1 MKKKP
6 KKTQKIFAIII
17 LAVVL
22 FFYFSLK
29 VSADQEAAITPKEV
43 IEMVNDSRQTEGLE
57 VLVENKKLSQAAEAK
72 VEDML
77 KEKYFAHNSPS
88 GKTPWFWIE
97 ETGYDYRYAG
107 ENLAM
112 DFKNAQDQHAAWM
125 KSPTHKKNILNSDF
139 REIGVAVKQGFIE
152 GHLAIITV
160 QEFGT
165 PMSFVP
171 ISSPKEVSNP
181 QTQMAGE
188 EKKSDLKPIPV
199 LDKALLQNDYLSP
212 NSNSADWLT
221 LAFITSQT
229 LIILIV
235 SLVNPI
241 ILFFLII
248 QFRNFKIEVAK
259 KLELKEQAS

>member
-1 MKKKP
+1 MGKKL
-6 KKTQKIFAIII
+6 KKTQKIFAITI
-17 LAVVL
+17 LAVIL
-22 FFYFSLK
+22 FFSFSLK
-29 VSADQEAAITPKEV
+29 VSANQEAAITPKEV
-43 IEMVNDSRQTEGLE
+43 IEMVNASRQAENLE
-57 VLVENKKLSQAAEAK
+57 VLAENKKLSQAAEAK

-88 GKTPWFWIE
+88 GKTPWFWME
-97 ETGYDYRYAG
+97 KAGYDYRYAG
-107 ENLAM
+107 ENLAI
-112 DFKNAQDQHAAWM
+112 DFKNTEDQHAAWM
-125 KSPTHKKNILNSDF
+125 KSPTHKKNILNKDF
-139 REIGVAVKQGFIE
+139 QEIGVAVKQGFIE

-171 ISSPKEVSNP
+171 ASLPEKVSNT
-181 QTQMAGE
+181 QTQLAGE
-188 EKKSDLKPIPV
+188 EKKSDLKSIPV

-212 NSNSADWLT
+212 NFNSADWLT

-259 KLELKEQAS
+259 KLELKKQAS